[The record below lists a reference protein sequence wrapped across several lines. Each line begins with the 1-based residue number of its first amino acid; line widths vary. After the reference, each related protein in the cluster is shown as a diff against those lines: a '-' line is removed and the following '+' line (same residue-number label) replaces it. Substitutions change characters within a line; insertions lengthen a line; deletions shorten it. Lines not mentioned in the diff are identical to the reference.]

1 LHSVRALLQWR
12 SGKRAQVCHKRTFE
26 KIGLA
31 GAVGSH
37 CGDKKCSNNLSEFD
51 WQLLVLLR
59 DATAETPLTNAVDF
73 GAKRLCY
80 DLVFVACKAF
90 NYNLVPQQA
99 KTCSSRSGSSL
110 CCYSAASTVCAC
122 LLDVHVCCPEP
133 ALNQHS

>member
-1 LHSVRALLQWR
+1 LPEPLGPTAATKSVQTTYL
-12 SGKRAQVCHKRTFE
+12 
-26 KIGLA
+26 
-31 GAVGSH
+31 
-37 CGDKKCSNNLSEFD
+37 NLN